1 MRKAAAVTPS
11 RRSLRQA
18 ADKDG
23 AARHAPFL
31 GRSRIALGIRAI
43 PNAHTPAAHL
53 VTALACLLVLVV
65 LSAPNELGRLTAGT
79 FVTVPLE
86 ALLGAGL
93 LLVLPEKP
101 RSVASLLFGVALGL
115 VAIMKLLDMGFLAV
129 LARPFDPAGDWT
141 LLNDAMRFLAGA
153 LGPLSAIGCLA
164 AAVIFCTGLVIVVT
178 KSVQRLTNLAVGHN
192 LVASRA
198 FVVVAALWLSC
209 AVFGTQI
216 VPGLPVARVS
226 SAAYLEQRHAPT
238 STKADDD
245 EARAANT
252 DIDSFA
258 DTPDDE
264 LLTALRGKDVVL
276 AFVESYGRS
285 AIEDPEFA
293 SQVGAV
299 LDTGNRRLR
308 AAGFESRSAFLTSP
322 TVGGGSWLAHGA
334 LLSGLWI
341 DKQQR
346 YDGLASGQR
355 LTLTKAFRRA
365 GWRTVGVMPGNDTG
379 WPASQSLGY
388 DRIYDAKDMGYRGP
402 RFSWATMPDQYT
414 LLRFEQ
420 TERAA
425 RSRQPVMAE
434 ITLVSSHAPWE
445 PVPRL
450 INWGDVGDGSAFDGM
465 ATADDPP
472 AAILTRKSGRVRA
485 DYRAAIQYSLSSLIS
500 YVEAY
505 GDDNLVIIFLGDH
518 QPSPIVTGY
527 GVSRDV
533 PITIVARDRAVLSR
547 ISTWGWQPG
556 LKPNSGAPVWRMD
569 AFRDRFLT
577 AFGPK
582 AQPAN
587 KARGAGHH

>member
-1 MRKAAAVTPS
+1 VTFN
-11 RRSLRQA
+11 RRS
-18 ADKDG
+18 
-23 AARHAPFL
+23 
-31 GRSRIALGIRAI
+31 SR
-43 PNAHTPAAHL
+43 PAANDDVAHALAGYL
-53 VTALACLLVLVV
+53 VTALACLLVLLV
-65 LSAPNELGRLTAGT
+65 LLAPTLGRLTLGT
-79 FVTVPLE
+79 FVSIPLE
-86 ALLGAGL
+86 ALLGGAFL
-93 LLVLPEKP
+93 LLLPEKP
-101 RSVASLLFGVALGL
+101 RRWAALLFGVALGL
-115 VAIMKLLDMGFLAV
+115 LAVMKLLDVGFSAA
-129 LARPFDPAGDWT
+129 LARPFDPAVDWS

-153 LGPLSAIGCLA
+153 IGPYAAIGCLA
-164 AAVIFCTGLVIVVT
+164 AAIIFCTGLIIATT
-178 KSVQRLTNLAVGHN
+178 KSVQRLTEVTARHDLT
-192 LVASRA
+192 ASRA
-198 FVVVAALWLSC
+198 LVVIATLWLSC
-209 AVFGTQI
+209 AVFGTEI
-216 VPGLPVARVS
+216 VPGVPVATVS
-226 SAAYLEQRHAPT
+226 SADYLEHRHPPT
-238 STKADDD
+238 GTTVKDQETVATNADV
-245 EARAANT
+245 
-252 DIDSFA
+252 DSFA
-258 DTPDDE
+258 NTPDNE
-264 LLTALRGKDVVL
+264 LLTTLRGKDVVL

-285 AIEDPEFA
+285 AIEDPEFS

-299 LDTGNRRLR
+299 LDAGNRRLR
-308 AAGFESRSAFLTSP
+308 AAGFDSRSAFLTSP
-322 TVGGGSWLAHGA
+322 TAGGGSWLAHGT

-346 YDGLASGQR
+346 YDGLDSSQR

-365 GWRTVGVMPGNDTG
+365 GWRTVGVMPGNDAG

-472 AAILTRKSGRVRA
+472 AAILTRKSGRVST
-485 DYRAAIQYSLSSLIS
+485 DYRAAIEYSLSSLIS

-533 PITIVARDRAVLSR
+533 PITIIARDRAVLSR
-547 ISTWGWQPG
+547 ISKWRWQPG
-556 LKPNSGAPVWRMD
+556 LKPSSQAPVWRMD

-577 AFGPK
+577 AFGPQAEPLAR
-582 AQPAN
+582 AQPAS
-587 KARGAGHH
+587 RPH